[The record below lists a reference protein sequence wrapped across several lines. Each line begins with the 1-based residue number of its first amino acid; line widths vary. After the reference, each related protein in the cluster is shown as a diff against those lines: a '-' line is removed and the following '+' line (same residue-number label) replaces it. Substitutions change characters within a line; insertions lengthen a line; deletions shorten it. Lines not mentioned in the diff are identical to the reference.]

1 MGRALLLALAV
12 AILGGCAQR
21 VATPELGKPQVG
33 IASWYGPGFHG
44 RATTSGE
51 IYDQEGLTAAHRS
64 LPLGTRTRVTHL
76 ETGRSVD
83 VRINDRGPFVK
94 DRAIDLSYAAA
105 RVIDMVGPGTAP
117 VRIDVLAPP
126 PGGYSRVAYCVQAA
140 ALRERD
146 KARLLRDDLARRY
159 THVYIHPVRTTTDVL
174 YRVRVGPFR
183 ERCDAEARAHEMA
196 TLGYG
201 AIVTEEPQP

>member
-1 MGRALLLALAV
+1 MREEGRRMRRALTLALAMV
-12 AILGGCAQR
+12 MLAGCAQR
-21 VATPELGKPQVG
+21 IAMPEPGKPQLG
-33 IASWYGPGFHG
+33 IASLYGPGFHG

-64 LPLGTRTRVTHL
+64 LPLGTRTRVTNL
-76 ETGRSVD
+76 ESGRSVD

-105 RVIDMVGPGTAP
+105 RAIDIVGPGTAP

-140 ALRERD
+140 ALRE
-146 KARLLRDDLARRY
+146 
-159 THVYIHPVRTTTDVL
+159 
-174 YRVRVGPFR
+174 
-183 ERCDAEARAHEMA
+183 
-196 TLGYG
+196 
-201 AIVTEEPQP
+201 